1 MTHITA
7 ILANGEELSFDTG
20 ASRGDLEQAI
30 ANRATLKCEK
40 YTGQTVLLNLSMVA
54 AVMYF
59 EKEQ

>member
-1 MTHITA
+1 MKITA
-7 ILANGEELSFDTG
+7 ILANGKELYFDTG
-20 ASRGDLEQAI
+20 ASVGELEQAV

-59 EKEQ
+59 EEEQR